1 MVNTIRVNTKV
12 KAKRILKILRKQNR
26 ASFYEEFATHKG
38 FYYIVFYGVV
48 IVASLLFSS
57 TCYAYP
63 KYDAETERLMR
74 EAGLQVDYD
83 LDSIME
89 RQDALYGNKGTTGTP
104 STQKSVRTSQ
114 SGSKRS
120 LKTSNDEYK
129 VVNGGGNNSV
139 KVTDTEDE
147 LHIYSDTYN
156 NPSNYSKYSYDE
168 FRIYGQDTPANDG
181 YSKDN
186 FDELHI
192 DKQYQY
198 KLWKPDHE
206 VLRLGIDEIRLPNDP
221 W

>member
-1 MVNTIRVNTKV
+1 MRRIFALTMIITI
-12 KAKRILKILRKQNR
+12 
-26 ASFYEEFATHKG
+26 
-38 FYYIVFYGVV
+38 
-48 IVASLLFSS
+48 LLSYP
-57 TCYAYP
+57 CYAYP

-83 LDSIME
+83 LDNIME

-104 STQKSVRTSQ
+104 TTQKSVRTSQ
-114 SGSKRS
+114 SSSKRS

-156 NPSNYSKYSYDE
+156 NPSNYSKYSNDE

-198 KLWKPDHE
+198 KLWKPDHK
-206 VLRLGIDEIRLPNDP
+206 VLRLGIDEIRLPNDA